1 MTYYGKRSYRNNRRY
16 NRKAR
21 KLSNKYIYL
30 NRSAKSQATQ
40 IASLRNKVSRV
51 YNACR
56 PEIKV
61 KYNNATSFTFDSQTL
76 LNTYTSWLPEMPIL
90 GSGDDEKYGSKINM
104 VKYENGF
111 WLGVGSAKVALY
123 DDFRDS
129 HLKAS
134 EFINFIDYNKHLMN
148 IKGGS
153 KMNDY
158 NLIIITSVQPLHE
171 LYKNMSDEPKKQW
184 IRRINNIELNDYN
197 IVEDIDIDAI

>member
-90 GSGDDEKYGSKINM
+90 GSGDDERIGDKIY
-104 VKYENGF
+104 VK
-111 WLGVGSAKVALY
+111 K
-123 DDFRDS
+123 
-129 HLKAS
+129 
-134 EFINFIDYNKHLMN
+134 
-148 IKGGS
+148 
-153 KMNDY
+153 
-158 NLIIITSVQPLHE
+158 
-171 LYKNMSDEPKKQW
+171 
-184 IRRINNIELNDYN
+184 
-197 IVEDIDIDAI
+197 